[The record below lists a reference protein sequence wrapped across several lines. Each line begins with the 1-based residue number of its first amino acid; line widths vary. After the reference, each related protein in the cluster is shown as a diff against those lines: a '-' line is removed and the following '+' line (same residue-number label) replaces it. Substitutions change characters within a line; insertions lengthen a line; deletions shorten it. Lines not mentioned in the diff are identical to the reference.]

1 MEATGRPGGLF
12 VMLIGLLADTHVPY
26 RAHAISPAVIAA
38 FREVDLILHAGDV
51 DEPQALAPLE
61 ALAPVYAVR
70 GNYHLLDRS
79 SGGRSFPES
88 LELELA
94 GFHVAVHHG
103 HKIGPA
109 AWLWK
114 AWAALRNLTGRW
126 DFPAYDAAIAR
137 VLLRRFPAADI
148 IVFGHTHR
156 FYQARWGRTLVIN
169 PGAAQR
175 TAYFNAP
182 FPPSVARLRL
192 ERGAPPQLAEILLS

>member
-1 MEATGRPGGLF
+1 
-12 VMLIGLLADTHVPY
+12 MLIGLLADTHVPY
-26 RAHAISPAVIAA
+26 RAHAIPPAVVAA
-38 FREVDLILHAGDV
+38 FQGVDLILHAGDV
-51 DEPQALAPLE
+51 DEPHALAPLE

-70 GNYHLLDRS
+70 GNYHILDRS
-79 SGGRSFPES
+79 SGGNAFPKS

-114 AWAALRNLTGRW
+114 ARAMLRNLTGRW
-126 DFPAYDAAIAR
+126 DFPAYDATIVR
-137 VLLRRFPAADI
+137 VLLHRFPTADI

-156 FYQARWGRTLVIN
+156 FYQARWGRALVIN

-175 TAYFNAP
+175 TAYFDAP
-182 FPPSVARLRL
+182 FPPSVARLHL
-192 ERGAPPQLAEILLS
+192 ERGVPPQVARILLS

>member
-1 MEATGRPGGLF
+1 
-12 VMLIGLLADTHVPY
+12 MLIGLLADTHVPY
-26 RAHAISPAVIAA
+26 RARAIPPAVIAA
-38 FREVDLILHAGDV
+38 FRGVDLILHAGDV
-51 DEPQALAPLE
+51 DEPHALAPLE

-70 GNYHLLDRS
+70 GNYHILDRS

-88 LELELA
+88 LELELT
-94 GFHVAVHHG
+94 GFHIAVHHG

-114 AWAALRNLTGRW
+114 ARAMLRNLTGRG

-137 VLLRRFPAADI
+137 ASLRRFPTADI

-175 TAYFNAP
+175 TAYFKAS
-182 FPPSVARLRL
+182 FPPSVVRLRL
-192 ERGAPPQLAEILLS
+192 ERGAPPQVTKILLS